1 MKTRHVY
8 STTDLDQA
16 REAMAAAREAGVG
29 DDCLTLVARSDIELD
44 AIPNKDKEAGGDFM
58 HGAMKGVAA
67 GGATG
72 FLLGLAAMVLAPVGI
87 TLAGAGIAALAGAA
101 AGGMASSIFGSALPD
116 PVRARFHDEIAAG
129 RILLIVDAPAEVHQT
144 LDPVVRATGA
154 QRLPFEEA
162 AIAAR

>member
-1 MKTRHVY
+1 MKIRHVY

-16 REAMAAAREAGVG
+16 RAAMAAARGAGVA
-29 DDCLTLVARSDIELD
+29 DECLTLIARSDIELD
-44 AIPNKDKEAGGDFM
+44 AIPNRDKEATGDFM

-72 FLLGLAAMVLAPVGI
+72 LLLGLAAMVLAPIGV

-116 PVRARFHDEIAAG
+116 QVRQKFDDEISAG
-129 RILLIVDAPAEVHQT
+129 RILMIVDASADTHQAV
-144 LDPVVRATGA
+144 DPQIQATGA
-154 QRLPFEEA
+154 TRLPFEESTVV
-162 AIAAR
+162 AR